1 METIKNIEK
10 NTIEQESY
18 DIENSYI
25 DPEKKSIHVPI
36 KFANVGGMSYFD
48 VDTINYLGTRIS
60 EKYPN
65 FNFTPRRD
73 IDEIKNE
80 CVFFYE

>member
-1 METIKNIEK
+1 METIKNIK
-10 NTIEQESY
+10 NTNEYESY
-18 DIENSYI
+18 DIEQRY
-25 DPEKKSIHVPI
+25 DDKEKKCIHVPI
-36 KFANVGGMSYFD
+36 KFANVSGVSYFD
-48 VDTINYLGTRIS
+48 VDTVNYLGTMIS

-65 FNFTPRRD
+65 YNFTPRRD